1 MFRYISLM
9 FAFAVI
15 CVKAFSKLP
24 WQSGA
29 NMGRCICTGG
39 NNIISSSRFQQ
50 YSKRSVRTAASK
62 LEGADREATL
72 NDLLVNGWKLL
83 PNRDAIQKS
92 FQFTDFNEAFGFMTR
107 VAIAADKIDHH
118 PEWFNVYNKVEITL
132 STHDAGGLT
141 ALDVKLAKLADSYVT
156 K

>member
-1 MFRYISLM
+1 
-9 FAFAVI
+9 
-15 CVKAFSKLP
+15 
-24 WQSGA
+24 
-29 NMGRCICTGG
+29 MGRCICTGG